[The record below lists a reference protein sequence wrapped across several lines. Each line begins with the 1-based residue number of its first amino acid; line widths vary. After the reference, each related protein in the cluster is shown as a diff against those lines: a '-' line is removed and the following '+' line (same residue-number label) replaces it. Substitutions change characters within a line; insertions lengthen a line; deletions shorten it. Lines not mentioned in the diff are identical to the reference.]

1 MRLLMYSQ
9 DGMGLGHLR
18 RSRNI
23 AQEVL
28 AREPDAN
35 VLILADAPEAP
46 FFSPLRG
53 LDYLKLPTIVKTG
66 STAWQNGSLSLA
78 VQETVAL
85 RAQVMLQVYHQFRP
99 DTVLI
104 DHMPVGALGE
114 LKPLLDS
121 AGPGHVRPRFFL
133 GLRDILDAP
142 EVIRQAWTGLGAY
155 DYLPQYE
162 EVFIYGCRDIYD
174 AELAYRLSPP
184 ARQVTYCGYVASRP
198 QTAPPEEESGDPFIL
213 VTGGGGHDAFPL
225 LEAFLEALPLLWQHT
240 RVRAVVLT
248 GPNMPAADRAAL
260 AARSGS
266 APVQILGS
274 GDTRALLSRAS
285 AVVTMAGYNT
295 ICEVLQARKKALV
308 VPRAGPSAEQ
318 RMRSQLLA
326 QRGLARVVDPD
337 ALTPDYLAL
346 ELMRLLLDEAIP
358 NVRHIPA
365 MDGAA
370 RAAARITGVATA
382 PAPDP
387 TALALTAGE

>member
-35 VLILADAPEAP
+35 VLILSDAPEAP

-66 STAWQNGSLSLA
+66 STAWRNGSLSLA

-99 DTVLI
+99 DAVLV

-114 LKPLLDS
+114 LKPLLES
-121 AGPGHVRPRFFL
+121 AGPGQVRPRFFL

-142 EVIRQAWTGLGAY
+142 EVIRQVWTGLGAY
-155 DYLPQYE
+155 DYLPLYE

-174 AELAYRLSPP
+174 ADLAYRLSPP
-184 ARQVTYCGYVASRP
+184 ARQVTYCDYVASRS
-198 QTAPPEEESGDPFIL
+198 QAAPPEEESGDPFIL

-225 LEAFLEALPLLWQHT
+225 LKAFLEALPLLWQHA

-266 APVQILGS
+266 APVQLLAS
-274 GDTRALLSRAS
+274 GDTRALLRRAS

-295 ICEVLQARKKALV
+295 ICELLQARKKALV

-337 ALTPDYLAL
+337 ALTPDRLAL

-358 NVRHIPA
+358 DVRHIPA

-370 RAAARITGVATA
+370 RAAARITGVDTA
-382 PAPDP
+382 PAPDL
-387 TALALTAGE
+387 TAFALTARE